1 MANEHETPT
10 TLPEEQSPAA
20 AVQEQPAQKPQ
31 PAGTPPP
38 PHGEPGKR
46 AVKGK
51 SRPVI
56 VYVTVMFAAAVLLL
70 LFSFLMQQRN
80 HEAIMNG
87 LTSSQINAQTVVN
100 LELENNKLD
109 ERIQELESALAA
121 KQTDTDTL
129 QADLASAQKS
139 RQAMDWLLAIQDKYE
154 NRDHVTALKLV
165 AEFTAT
171 GLPAFLPQTSALT
184 ETAADAHPEGEYLS
198 PAARFAEI
206 QEALS

>member
-1 MANEHETPT
+1 MANEHETPSA
-10 TLPEEQSPAA
+10 LPEEKDTPAA
-20 AVQEQPAQKPQ
+20 TQEQQNSQNTA
-31 PAGTPPP
+31 TPPT
-38 PHGEPGKR
+38 HAEPGKR

-70 LFSFLMQQRN
+70 LLSFFMQQRN

-87 LTSSQINAQTVVN
+87 LTSTQINAQTVVD

-109 ERIQELESALAA
+109 ERIQELEAELAT
-121 KQTDTDTL
+121 KQTNTDTL
-129 QADLASAQKS
+129 QTDLATAQKS
-139 RQAMDWLLAIQDKYE
+139 RQAVDWLLAIQDKYE
-154 NRDHVTALKLV
+154 NRDRVTALKLV

-171 GLPAFLPQTSALT
+171 GLPEFLPQTSALT
-184 ETAADAHPEGEYLS
+184 ETAPDAHPEGEYLS